1 MKKILFVNYA
11 TETFAYLTAEK
22 ALDIMMTEMEAY
34 EVTDNIAR
42 LSNHRTIEYYTDLH
56 EFNTRMEGLKASNY
70 YNMSSIFNDQKE
82 VLK

>member
-1 MKKILFVNYA
+1 MKKILFVNYV
-11 TETFAYLTAEK
+11 TETFAYLTAET

-56 EFNTRMEGLKASNY
+56 EFNSRMKGLKESNY
-70 YNMSSIFNDQKE
+70 YDMSSMFND
-82 VLK
+82 